1 MGEGL
6 VSRDSD
12 KAPCGFETYDDIE
25 SEAGARFIQ
34 ATADKAGERLDVF
47 AARASGETR
56 AFIQRLIGTG
66 SVCVNGE
73 ERRANARLR
82 LGDSVEIR
90 IEAPAQTALIPEDI
104 PLSIVY
110 LSGIGGELRPGIV
123 HRIDKMTSGLIVIA
137 KNDFAHRALAEQMKS
152 HAAGRVYLAI
162 VDGNI
167 REDFGTVNAPIGRH
181 PVDRKRM
188 AVVPNGREAITHW
201 HVLERYGTYTL
212 IAVRLETGR
221 THQIRVHMAYCKH
234 PVSGD
239 AVYGGEKN
247 RLGLEGQALHAVRL
261 LLAHPRTGEQMAFE
275 APVPEYFTAAL
286 RRAGRDAAQPLE
298 VTLQEGIERLLHER
312 F

>member
-12 KAPCGFETYDDIE
+12 KAPCVFETYDDIE

-56 AFIQRLIGTG
+56 AFMQRLIGTG

-110 LSGIGGELRPGIV
+110 QDADIAV
-123 HRIDKMTSGLIVIA
+123 IDKPKGMVVHPA
-137 KNDFAHRALAEQMKS
+137 P
-152 HAAGRVYLAI
+152 
-162 VDGNI
+162 GNE
-167 REDFGTVNAPIGRH
+167 RGTLHFVPHPGSFRH
-181 PVDRKRM
+181 
-188 AVVPNGREAITHW
+188 W
-201 HVLERYGTYTL
+201 
-212 IAVRLETGR
+212 
-221 THQIRVHMAYCKH
+221 
-234 PVSGD
+234 
-239 AVYGGEKN
+239 
-247 RLGLEGQALHAVRL
+247 
-261 LLAHPRTGEQMAFE
+261 
-275 APVPEYFTAAL
+275 
-286 RRAGRDAAQPLE
+286 RRAAPRNCAQDRQDDLWLDRDCKK
-298 VTLQEGIERLLHER
+298 
-312 F
+312 